1 MRVHAHRSVWEVC
14 THVHTRTSV
23 PTRVSKCAPELP
35 PERGSEAVSA
45 EPLSPRLEHIP
56 VSGGHSIPATR
67 PLGPNPLTHLPE
79 RVLLLRENLEV
90 LLGQLHRGQCLQPE
104 AGPGMQEAHQVLEG
118 VQAQAVVPV
127 VGQVG
132 HEDADLE
139 EGSGP
144 RCERVILTLGAS
156 PAATLP
162 FLALPWHGVST
173 CDTLSAFVPYPQRFR
188 HVNAHWR
195 VCYWQDLMRT
205 PF

>member
-1 MRVHAHRSVWEVC
+1 MIRKELKVLVSQLGWRQGLQSQVGPALHEVGQVNESV
-14 THVHTRTSV
+14 
-23 PTRVSKCAPELP
+23 
-35 PERGSEAVSA
+35 
-45 EPLSPRLEHIP
+45 
-56 VSGGHSIPATR
+56 
-67 PLGPNPLTHLPE
+67 
-79 RVLLLRENLEV
+79 
-90 LLGQLHRGQCLQPE
+90 QP
-104 AGPGMQEAHQVLEG
+104 
-118 VQAQAVVPV
+118 QAVVPV

-144 RCERVILTLGAS
+144 RCEHVILTLGAS

-173 CDTLSAFVPYPQRFR
+173 RDTLSAFVPYPQRFR